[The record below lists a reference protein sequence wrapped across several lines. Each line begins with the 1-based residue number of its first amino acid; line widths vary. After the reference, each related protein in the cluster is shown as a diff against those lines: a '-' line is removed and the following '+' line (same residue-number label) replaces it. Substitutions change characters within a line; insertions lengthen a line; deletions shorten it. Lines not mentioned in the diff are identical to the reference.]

1 MSSRRRK
8 TGKKNVIKKSHFTR
22 PNNFPIKKKIVSFIS
37 SIKYKSII
45 KDVFN
50 RLLYFFLIFVVYPIS
65 STFIV
70 VSLGK
75 GNLNYLQTIIIFF
88 AFIVNLIS
96 FAKIMSLR
104 TNWTFII
111 KYPHVLPWK
120 DILLK
125 RKFFSLTTTIIL
137 TFSLYNSIYDNFM
150 IAYNHPYFW
159 TNPLVAKT
167 AITFVEL
174 GNLFGFEIIFW
185 CFVLSEKFTSHVLK
199 KDIKA
204 HNATNVK
211 NSQFIELINNKLKF
225 FDSATYQ
232 PTDSKIVLVIVLIG
246 SIIFAKIVSDQIN
259 NYFLDLTSFNFSILF
274 FSAVLALLFSTY
286 FMISLNILIFKKF
299 KWEHDIDIRR
309 NIPILLF
316 CFFIFM
322 NAIYFAKYLA
332 VFMFYIPIDANDPAT
347 IMLSKTL
354 SPAGKPWL
362 EDKFFVALTTFM
374 DYITFSIISS
384 ILAYIIFFVQTS
396 KKHIMEVL
404 EEIKRIILS
413 SNKPN
418 SKSNV
423 IEKLFSK
430 QLRNQN
436 FVKYYSLF
444 FYIYIF
450 GIEAIFA
457 FILFFYAKYDDMFG
471 AETFKIA
478 VNRFIYETIIYTS
491 LLPVLGAIYS
501 QSQVYY
507 QYPLRHFISR
517 SNWQNFVKILL
528 IYYPIVFL
536 YPITIFINDVY
547 RISKQYGNIVPS
559 ENIQVMQSIFS
570 VFVLGFLSINIYPKI
585 EEFLMNLY
593 DHDFYN

>member
-1 MSSRRRK
+1 
-8 TGKKNVIKKSHFTR
+8 
-22 PNNFPIKKKIVSFIS
+22 
-37 SIKYKSII
+37 
-45 KDVFN
+45 
-50 RLLYFFLIFVVYPIS
+50 
-65 STFIV
+65 
-70 VSLGK
+70 
-75 GNLNYLQTIIIFF
+75 
-88 AFIVNLIS
+88 
-96 FAKIMSLR
+96 
-104 TNWTFII
+104 
-111 KYPHVLPWK
+111 
-120 DILLK
+120 
-125 RKFFSLTTTIIL
+125 
-137 TFSLYNSIYDNFM
+137 
-150 IAYNHPYFW
+150 
-159 TNPLVAKT
+159 
-167 AITFVEL
+167 
-174 GNLFGFEIIFW
+174 
-185 CFVLSEKFTSHVLK
+185 
-199 KDIKA
+199 
-204 HNATNVK
+204 
-211 NSQFIELINNKLKF
+211 
-225 FDSATYQ
+225 
-232 PTDSKIVLVIVLIG
+232 
-246 SIIFAKIVSDQIN
+246 
-259 NYFLDLTSFNFSILF
+259 
-274 FSAVLALLFSTY
+274 
-286 FMISLNILIFKKF
+286 MISLNILIFKKF

-396 KKHIMEVL
+396 KKHIVEVL
-404 EEIKRIILS
+404 EKTKRIILS

-418 SKSNV
+418 SKSDM

-430 QLRNQN
+430 QLRNEN

-547 RISKQYGNIVPS
+547 RISKQYGNIVPP

-593 DHDFYN
+593 ENQN

>member
-547 RISKQYGNIVPS
+547 RISKQYGNIVPP